1 MILPQKIEQI
11 LAHKEDIQKV
21 AKTYANTKDFIY
33 IARGINYPT
42 ALEGALKLKEIS
54 YINATGYP
62 AGELKHGPIA
72 MLDETMPVLSIL
84 MNGTV
89 YEKLL
94 SNSEEAKAR
103 NARMIALTNSKDEK
117 LNDLF
122 ENIIRVPDVQELF
135 SPIIA
140 MIPLQLIA
148 YYIAEFLGK
157 DVDQPRNLAKSVT
170 VE

>member
-1 MILPQKIEQI
+1 
-11 LAHKEDIQKV
+11 
-21 AKTYANTKDFIY
+21 
-33 IARGINYPT
+33 
-42 ALEGALKLKEIS
+42 
-54 YINATGYP
+54 
-62 AGELKHGPIA
+62 
-72 MLDETMPVLSIL
+72 MLDETMPVLSVL
-84 MNGTV
+84 MKGTV
-89 YEKLL
+89 YEKIL

-103 NARMIALTNSKDEK
+103 NARMIALTNSTDSK
-117 LNDLF
+117 LDDLF
-122 ENIIRVPDVQELF
+122 EFVLRVPEVTELL